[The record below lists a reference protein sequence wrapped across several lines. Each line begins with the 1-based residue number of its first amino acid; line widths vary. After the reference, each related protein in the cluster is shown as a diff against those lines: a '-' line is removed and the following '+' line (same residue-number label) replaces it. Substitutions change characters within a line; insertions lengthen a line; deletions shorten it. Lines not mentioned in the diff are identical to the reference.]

1 MPNENEN
8 VYVAPPER
16 LPSPPPASPSPSPS
30 PSASAS
36 QSESQSHH
44 NDALNPCQ
52 SASPSP
58 SRAPST
64 RNMSEAELRLLRL
77 NSSLF
82 GGSTCA
88 CLANI
93 VWAVRQPHLT
103 RSQNVANV
111 FAALHLF
118 CCIVSIFLVSCYPRD
133 SFGPSNCELM
143 SKMQLYAKLQPDN
156 RTCLCRGRFCCAE
169 FENCA
174 TELAINRLSTGS
186 Q

>member
-1 MPNENEN
+1 MSVRHFLINVPSDDVSMPNENENEN

-16 LPSPPPASPSPSPS
+16 LPSPSSPSR
-30 PSASAS
+30 S
-36 QSESQSHH
+36 QSQSQSHH

-64 RNMSEAELRLLRL
+64 RNMSEAEAAAAAAAETSTPV
-77 NSSLF
+77 SSLF

-93 VWAVRQPHLT
+93 VWAVLQPHLT

-118 CCIVSIFLVSCYPRD
+118 FGFFFLLLSAWQLWAIKLRANVENIAMQNWSQIRVRQ
-133 SFGPSNCELM
+133 SHM
-143 SKMQLYAKLQPDN
+143 SVP
-156 RTCLCRGRFCCAE
+156 
-169 FENCA
+169 
-174 TELAINRLSTGS
+174 
-186 Q
+186 